1 MNVGH
6 LRWAAVPLLMAAAP
20 AWASPATP
28 DNTPSRF
35 VQLGSASDV
44 LAIAEEAFRRGDTA
58 AAEIAFRALLEDPK
72 PEVRAEARFR
82 LAKMIAAAG
91 RTSEAAVL
99 LRRILDDH
107 PGAAPARLEL
117 AALLNRMG
125 HQDSALRELRALR
138 ATDLPPNVARFVDR
152 WSASLQ
158 SSKLF
163 GVQVELALAPDSN
176 INRAT
181 RSDTLS
187 TVIGDFT
194 FDEDSRRK
202 SGVGIAARGWGHYR
216 LSLGKDLNLV
226 ARASADL
233 NLYRHKDF
241 NDISTE
247 LSVGPEFRLL
257 DTRFTLEAGLGQRW
271 YGMKPYQRQ
280 LRLSG
285 SATRSLGATSQLRID
300 ASLRWSNNA
309 VNDLQDGRGFTVG
322 ARFERALSQTT
333 SIAANLVTDRFEARD
348 DAYSTRSWAAG
359 VTAYRDLGRMTVSLG
374 AEIGHLEADERLF
387 LLPDARE
394 DRLTRFSLGAVFRQ
408 LTVAGFAPMTRII
421 VERNRSSVE
430 FYDFKRT
437 RTEFGVSRAF

>member
-1 MNVGH
+1 MRRLSILRSINVT
-6 LRWAAVPLLMAAAP
+6 LLAVAFATEANAAL
-20 AWASPATP
+20 PATRTVKA
-28 DNTPSRF
+28 TPGQMLDLAEQMSRAG
-35 VQLGSASDV
+35 QIAQAEQILELLAHDPNSDV
-44 LAIAEEAFRRGDTA
+44 RH
-58 AAEIAFRALLEDPK
+58 
-72 PEVRAEARFR
+72 EARFR
-82 LAKMIAAAG
+82 QAMLLEARGEDRA
-91 RTSEAAVL
+91 AAVL
-99 LRRILDDH
+99 YRRILDDK
-107 PGAAPARLEL
+107 PSAAPVRLKLATMLQKMGDEAAAR
-117 AALLNRMG
+117 
-125 HQDSALRELRALR
+125 RELRALR
-138 ATDLPPNVARFVDR
+138 TTDLPPNVARFVDR

-158 SSKLF
+158 ATKPF

-194 FDEDSRRK
+194 FEEDSQRK
-202 SGVGIAARGWGHYR
+202 SGVGIAARGWTHYR
-216 LSLGKDLNLV
+216 LSLGKDVNLA

-233 NLYRHKDF
+233 NLYRHREF
-241 NDISTE
+241 NDISAE
-247 LSVGPEFRLL
+247 VSVGPEFRLL

-271 YGMKPYQRQ
+271 YGMKPYQRH

-285 SATRSLGATSQLRID
+285 SATRSLGATSQLRVD
-300 ASLRWSNNA
+300 GSLRWVNNA
-309 VNDLQDGRGFTVG
+309 VNDLQDGRGITAG
-322 ARFERALSQTT
+322 LRFEKALSQST
-333 SIAANLVTDRFEARD
+333 SITVNLVADRFKAED

-359 VTAYRDLGRMTVSLG
+359 LTAYRDLGRMTFSLG
-374 AEIGHLEADERLF
+374 AEIGRLKADDRLS
-387 LLPDARE
+387 LLPEARE